1 MLKHCEP
8 EFENALYDVVHAV
21 GTNELG
27 KHLGIKPGYLRRMAQ
42 PLDSEACFRARD
54 LIPALSLAQQRLPM
68 AQALAPLEILA
79 RALGYAVFPIPQR
92 PNGPGVILSVSAAA
106 RAFGDL
112 GAESVAAVDPRS
124 DAGARITLAELQ
136 RIEIAGY
143 ALAAHVA
150 RIMAA
155 SQALYGPSPKEA
167 SRAGSK

>member
-1 MLKHCEP
+1 MLKHYEA
-8 EFENALYDVVHAV
+8 EFEKALHDVVHAV

-27 KHLGIKPGYLRRMAQ
+27 KLLDIKPGYLRRMAL
-42 PLDSEACFRARD
+42 PYDREACFRARD
-54 LIPALSLAQQRLPM
+54 LIPALSLARQRLP
-68 AQALAPLEILA
+68 QELALAPLEILA
-79 RALGYAVFPIPQR
+79 RALGYAVFPLPQR
-92 PNGPGVILSVSAAA
+92 PTGPGVILSVSNAA

-155 SQALYGPSPKEA
+155 SQALHGPRSLENDHA
-167 SRAGSK
+167 